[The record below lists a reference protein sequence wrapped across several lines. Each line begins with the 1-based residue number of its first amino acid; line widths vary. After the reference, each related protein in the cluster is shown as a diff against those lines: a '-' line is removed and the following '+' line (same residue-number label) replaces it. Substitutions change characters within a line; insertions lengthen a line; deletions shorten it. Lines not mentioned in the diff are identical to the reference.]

1 MLETLRA
8 LLLKLKLAPAS
19 AIARPTES
27 SELESSELES
37 SESTAAV
44 SNTQRYMDDFAAECF
59 YEDYEDLE

>member
-19 AIARPTES
+19 ASPTES
-27 SELESSELES
+27 SEPESSELES